1 MTEQFP
7 FIAETSSLPLLS
19 SMCRVRR
26 GENFRVQDKTV
37 SRPMLCLILQGD
49 GVLVLNDT
57 VCTAQAGSLF
67 VLKPGTT
74 IEAAA
79 RSNVTECILLSMDT
93 VCLQQV
99 RGEWKMTSSPA
110 FPLDWE
116 TGRLLVRHEQQAVLR
131 LEQLYETYRGLQPD
145 HFISIHSQLHELLQF
160 LSENRLEAN
169 HEKVDPALE
178 RSIMYMQRY
187 MSEGISMDQLAK
199 IAGLTPSSYSRSFK
213 KAKGMSPTDYLNR
226 LRINEAK
233 KQLTEE
239 SCVLKNVAVSVGYG
253 NEYYFSRKFKQTL
266 GIAPSVYMKRDQLRV
281 ATASIMGFHE
291 NLASLGLRPVAVLE
305 GEGVFDRESDEYE
318 QERRLTRQ
326 FDQLRQAK
334 PDLIIGD
341 FYHKPYYDRLK
352 SIAPTIILEST
363 DDWKENHIRIAELVG
378 REKQALLNFKELEF
392 RKLEASLN
400 LQPYFGQKRLAMMEV
415 TNQSIRLQGTGE
427 HPLNH
432 LLYAELGLQP
442 AQLVSPESS
451 RNEYVADSIPVLDT
465 DYLLIHRASL
475 QPASEKVFRRMKQTA
490 SWNRSP
496 AVLYGNVHDISNWQ
510 RLCWTPAGRLQIL
523 NELEQITQQSVVFP
537 QAGLIGH

>member
-19 SMCRVRR
+19 SMCRMRR
-26 GENFRVQDKTV
+26 GENFRVQGKTV

-57 VCTAQAGSLF
+57 VYPAQAGSIY

-79 RSNVTECILLSMDT
+79 RSKVTECILLSMDT
-93 VCLQQV
+93 VRLQQV
-99 RGEWKMTSSPA
+99 RGEWKMTSSPG
-110 FPLDWE
+110 FPLDWQ
-116 TGRLLVRHEQQAVLR
+116 TGRLLVRHEQQAVSR
-131 LEQLYETYRGLQPD
+131 LEQLYETYRGCQPD

-178 RSIMYMQRY
+178 RSIMYMRRY

-226 LRINEAK
+226 LRIDEAK

-239 SCVLKNVAVSVGYG
+239 NCVLKDVAVSVGYG

-266 GIAPSVYMKRDQLRV
+266 GIAPSVYMKKDQLRV
-281 ATASIMGFHE
+281 ATASIMGFDQ
-291 NLASLGLRPVAVLE
+291 NLTSLGLRPVAVLE
-305 GEGVFDRESDEYE
+305 GVLDRESDEYE
-318 QERRLTRQ
+318 HERQLTRQ
-326 FDQLRQAK
+326 LDQLRQAK

-341 FYHKPYYDRLK
+341 FYHKSYYDRLK
-352 SIAPTIILEST
+352 NITPTVILEST

-392 RKLEASLN
+392 RKLEAGLN
-400 LQPYFGQKRLAMMEV
+400 LQPYFRQKRFTLMEV
-415 TNQSIRLQGTGE
+415 TNQFIRLQGTGE

-432 LLYAELGLQP
+432 LLYAELGLHP
-442 AQLVSPESS
+442 AQLISPENS
-451 RNEYVADSIPVLDT
+451 RNDYAADSIPVLDT

-496 AVLYGNVHDISNWQ
+496 AVLQGNVHDISNWHQ
-510 RLCWTPAGRLQIL
+510 LCWTPGGQMQIL
-523 NELEQITQQSVVFP
+523 NELQQISQQPVAFP
-537 QAGLIGH
+537 HAGLIGH

>member
-26 GENFRVQDKTV
+26 GENFRVQGKTV

-57 VCTAQAGSLF
+57 VYTAQAGSFF
-67 VLKPGTT
+67 VLNPGTT

-79 RSNVTECILLSMDT
+79 RSKVTECILISMDT
-93 VCLQQV
+93 VRLQQV
-99 RGEWKMTSSPA
+99 RGEWKMTSTPG
-110 FPLDWE
+110 FPLDWQ
-116 TGRLLVRHEQQAVLR
+116 TGRLLVRHEQQAVSR
-131 LEQLYETYRGLQPD
+131 LGQLYETYRGLQPD

-178 RSIMYMQRY
+178 RSIMYMRRF

-226 LRINEAK
+226 LRIDEAK
-233 KQLTEE
+233 KQLTAET
-239 SCVLKNVAVSVGYG
+239 CILKDVAISVGYG

-291 NLASLGLRPVAVLE
+291 NLASLGLHPVAVLE
-305 GEGVFDRESDEYE
+305 GVLDRDTDDYG

-326 FDQLRQAK
+326 LDQLRQAK

-363 DDWKENHIRIAELVG
+363 NDWQENHTRIAELVG

-392 RKLEASLN
+392 RKLEAGQSLQ
-400 LQPYFGQKRLAMMEV
+400 LYFEQGRIALMHI
-415 TNQSIRLQGTGE
+415 TNQFIRLQGSDE
-427 HPLNH
+427 HPLNQ
-432 LLYAELGLQP
+432 LLYDELGLHP
-442 AQLVSPESS
+442 AQLVSPEIY
-451 RNEYVADSIPVLDT
+451 RNEYAADSIPVLDT
-465 DYLLIHRASL
+465 DYLFIHRAAL

-496 AVLYGNVHDISNWQ
+496 AVLQGNVHDISNWQ

-523 NELEQITQQSVVFP
+523 NELEQIAQQSVVFP
-537 QAGLIGH
+537 HASLIGH

>member
-26 GENFRVQDKTV
+26 GKNFRVQGKMV
-37 SRPMLCLILQGD
+37 SRPKLCLILQGD

-57 VCTAQAGSLF
+57 VYTAQAGSLF
-67 VLKPGTT
+67 VLNPGTT

-79 RSNVTECILLSMDT
+79 RSKVTECILLSMDT
-93 VCLQQV
+93 VRLQQV
-99 RGEWKMTSSPA
+99 RGEWKMTPTPG
-110 FPLDWE
+110 FPLDWQ
-116 TGRLLVRHEQQAVLR
+116 TGRLLVRHEQQAVSR
-131 LEQLYETYRGLQPD
+131 LEQLYETFRGLQPE

-178 RSIMYMQRY
+178 RSIMYMRRF

-226 LRINEAK
+226 LRIDEAK
-233 KQLTEE
+233 KQLTAET
-239 SCVLKNVAVSVGYG
+239 CNIKDVAISVGYG

-291 NLASLGLRPVAVLE
+291 NLASLGLHPVAVLE
-305 GEGVFDRESDEYE
+305 GALDRDADE

-341 FYHKPYYDRLK
+341 FYHQPYYDRLK

-363 DDWKENHIRIAELVG
+363 NDWKENLIRIAELVG

-392 RKLEASLN
+392 RKLEASQS
-400 LQPYFGQKRLAMMEV
+400 LQLYFEQGRIALMHI
-415 TNQSIRLQGTGE
+415 TNQSIRLQGSGE
-427 HPLNH
+427 DPLNQ
-432 LLYAELGLQP
+432 LLYDELELHP
-442 AQLVSPESS
+442 AQLVSPEIY
-451 RNEYVADSIPVLDT
+451 RNEYAADSIPVLDT
-465 DYLLIHRASL
+465 DYLFIHRATL

-496 AVLYGNVHDISNWQ
+496 AVLQGNVHDISNWQ

-523 NELEQITQQSVVFP
+523 IELEQIAQQSVVFSH
-537 QAGLIGH
+537 AGLIGH

>member
-26 GENFRVQDKTV
+26 GENFRVQGKTV

-57 VCTAQAGSLF
+57 VYTAQAGSLF

-93 VCLQQV
+93 VRLQQV
-99 RGEWKMTSSPA
+99 RGEWKMTSSPG
-110 FPLDWE
+110 FPLDWQ
-116 TGRLLVRHEQQAVLR
+116 TGRLLVRHEQQAVSR
-131 LEQLYETYRGLQPD
+131 VEQLYETYRGRQPD

-178 RSIMYMQRY
+178 RSIMYMRRY
-187 MSEGISMDQLAK
+187 VSEAISMDQLAK

-226 LRINEAK
+226 LRIDEAK
-233 KQLTEE
+233 KQLTAEN
-239 SCVLKNVAVSVGYG
+239 CVLKDVAISVGYG

-281 ATASIMGFHE
+281 ATASIMGFHD

-305 GEGVFDRESDEYE
+305 GVLDQESYEYE
-318 QERRLTRQ
+318 QERRLTRP
-326 FDQLRQAK
+326 FDQLQQAK

-363 DDWKENHIRIAELVG
+363 DDWKENHMRIAELVG

-392 RKLEASLN
+392 RKLEADLSL
-400 LQPYFGQKRLAMMEV
+400 QAYFGPKRIALMEI
-415 TNQSIRLQGTGE
+415 TSHFIRFQGTGE

-432 LLYAELGLQP
+432 LLYAELGLHP
-442 AQLVSPESS
+442 AQIGSSESS
-451 RNEYVADSIPVLDT
+451 KIEYVADSIPMLDT

-475 QPASEKVFRRMKQTA
+475 QPASEKVFRRMKQSA

-496 AVLYGNVHDISNWQ
+496 AVLQGNVYDISNWQ
-510 RLCWTPAGRLQIL
+510 WLCWTPAGRLQIL
-523 NELEQITQQSVVFP
+523 NELEQIAQQSVGFP
-537 QAGLIGH
+537 RTGLIGH

>member
-19 SMCRVRR
+19 SMCRLRR
-26 GENFRVQDKTV
+26 GENFRVQGKTV

-57 VCTAQAGSLF
+57 VYTAQAGNLF
-67 VLKPGTT
+67 VLKPGTI
-74 IEAAA
+74 IEAAS
-79 RSNVTECILLSMDT
+79 RSNMTEFILVSMDT
-93 VCLQQV
+93 VRLQQV
-99 RGEWKMTSSPA
+99 RGEWKMTSSPGFA
-110 FPLDWE
+110 LDWQ
-116 TGRLLVRHEQQAVLR
+116 TGRMLVRHEQQTVSR
-131 LEQLYETYRGLQPD
+131 VEQLYETYRGLQPD

-178 RSIMYMQRY
+178 RSIMYMRRF
-187 MSEGISMDQLAK
+187 MTEGISMDQLAK

-226 LRINEAK
+226 LRIDEAK
-233 KQLTEE
+233 KQLTEKH
-239 SCVLKNVAVSVGYG
+239 CVLKDVAVSVGYG

-266 GIAPSVYMKRDQLRV
+266 GIAPSIYMKRDQLRV
-281 ATASIMGFHE
+281 ATASILGFHE
-291 NLASLGLRPVAVLE
+291 NLTSLGLRPVAVLE
-305 GEGVFDRESDEYE
+305 GGPDREVDGYE

-326 FDQLRQAK
+326 LDQLRQAK

-341 FYHKPYYDRLK
+341 FYHKPYYDQLK
-352 SIAPTIILEST
+352 NIAPTIILQST
-363 DDWKENHIRIAELVG
+363 DDWKENHMRIAELVG
-378 REKQALLNFKELEF
+378 REKQALLNFKELEY
-392 RKLEASLN
+392 RKLEAGRSL
-400 LQPYFGQKRLAMMEV
+400 QSYFGQERIALMEI
-415 TNQSIRLQGTGE
+415 TNQFIRLQGTGE

-432 LLYAELGLQP
+432 LLYCELGIQP
-442 AQLVSPESS
+442 AQLLSPEISK
-451 RNEYVADSIPVLDT
+451 NEYAADSIPVLDT
-465 DYLLIHRASL
+465 DHLFIHRATL

-496 AVLYGNVHDISNWQ
+496 AVLHGTIHDISNWHQ
-510 RLCWTPAGRLQIL
+510 LCWTPAGRLQIV
-523 NELEQITQQSVVFP
+523 NELEQIAQQSAVFP

>member
-19 SMCRVRR
+19 SMCRMRR
-26 GENFRVQDKTV
+26 GENFRVQGKTV

-57 VCTAQAGSLF
+57 AYPAQAGSIY

-79 RSNVTECILLSMDT
+79 RSKVTECILLSMDT
-93 VCLQQV
+93 VRLQQV
-99 RGEWKMTSSPA
+99 RGEWKMTSSPG
-110 FPLDWE
+110 FPLDWQ
-116 TGRLLVRHEQQAVLR
+116 TGRLLVRHEQHAVSR
-131 LEQLYETYRGLQPD
+131 VEQLYETYRGRQPD

-160 LSENRLEAN
+160 LSENRLEVN

-178 RSIMYMQRY
+178 RSIIYMRRY

-226 LRINEAK
+226 LRIDEAK
-233 KQLTEE
+233 KQLTAEN
-239 SCVLKNVAVSVGYG
+239 CVLKDVAISVGYG

-281 ATASIMGFHE
+281 ATASIMGFDQ
-291 NLASLGLRPVAVLE
+291 NLTSLGLRPVAVLE
-305 GEGVFDRESDEYE
+305 GVFDRESDEYE
-318 QERRLTRQ
+318 HERRLTRQ
-326 FDQLRQAK
+326 VDQLRQAK
-334 PDLIIGD
+334 TDLIISD

-352 SIAPTIILEST
+352 NIAPTVILEST

-400 LQPYFGQKRLAMMEV
+400 LQSYFGQKRLALMEV
-415 TNQSIRLQGTGE
+415 TNQFIRLQGTGE

-432 LLYAELGLQP
+432 LLYAELGLHP
-442 AQLVSPESS
+442 AQLISPDIS
-451 RNEYVADSIPVLDT
+451 RYDYAADSIPVLDT

-475 QPASEKVFRRMKQTA
+475 EPASEKVFRRMKQTA

-496 AVLYGNVHDISNWQ
+496 AVLQGSVHDISNWQ
-510 RLCWTPAGRLQIL
+510 QLCWTPAGQMQIL
-523 NELEQITQQSVVFP
+523 NELQQISQQPVAFP
-537 QAGLIGH
+537 HAGLIGH